1 MISFVRNFSTL
12 FLFSLVQLV
21 QAQNEVRVTVQVLP
35 PYSNDI
41 HDYIGGTA
49 NSLDLRLQEQIIVT
63 LQNNSPSETQQI
75 KLIPT
80 ITGDNG
86 LFAAV
91 NIGYLPNRSILLG
104 PNELKILTGNELKDI
119 NRNLTESDVNYGGF
133 NRDQVVRTGTLPEG
147 NYKIC
152 LQAFDY
158 NTNQTLSFSDPQGCS
173 APIPI
178 AFPDPPVIMYPFH
191 NAEVLAN
198 EPQALN
204 ISWAP
209 APNLS
214 SILRYRVRIVELSEI
229 NANPYDLMEQSTI
242 SFFEEDNIA
251 FTNLF
256 YDQTKP
262 AFKEG
267 NTYAIRIQAYDPF
280 NQLQIK
286 NNGLSEIHI
295 FKYTGKLAN
304 GNTLAD
310 IDFLNIEPG
319 FLTLVDLENLE
330 IREEDQLNIFNGS
343 ARLEIKTD
351 DQAQPDVIKVQV
363 IDLAVQKGNNTSP
376 LIRRGTLRAVM
387 DKIPSALDPLNGWV
401 AIKEIEWQAGI
412 GLGVSGTIQ
421 GPDGSDYEAKGN
433 LQVRPN
439 GIYGEITAS
448 SKGEEP
454 LFSFGDAPVEFEMT
468 DFGITFPAACKS
480 FDGYIKLFNEE
491 GKEQLIPVNSQACG
505 EAVTFDLA
513 LNLDQRLSID
523 GTADKLHLEAKSL
536 FGSLTPNWK
545 DQSLAYDL
553 QLVAGLGFE
562 NIQEVS
568 CGLDLLIGL
577 HSENGIEIQE
587 AGSNCNSSQRNLPLG
602 PAYLNY
608 SRLDLDK
615 LSYIPKTND
624 WDFAISVDG
633 EFTFPVFGNFTTV
646 TFSDLVID
654 KKGIQIP
661 AMDFKKEDILLNA
674 KADWG
679 DYRVSLEEFKQSP
692 VTLPIFELDKIGPGD
707 WDFAIKAKLEF

>member
-1 MISFVRNFSTL
+1 MISIARKLLLPVAFIFIA
-12 FLFSLVQLV
+12 FLA

-35 PYSNDI
+35 PYSNDV
-41 HDYIGGTA
+41 HDYIGGTS
-49 NSLDLRLQEQIIVT
+49 NDLDLRLQEQIIVT
-63 LQNNSPSETQQI
+63 LQNNSPSETREI

-80 ITGDNG
+80 ISGDNG

-104 PNELKILTGNELKDI
+104 PNELKIITGNELKDI
-119 NRNLTESDVNYGGF
+119 NRNLTENDINYGGF
-133 NRDQVVRTGTLPEG
+133 NRDQILRTGTLPEG

-158 NTNQTLSFSDPQGCS
+158 NTNQTLSFGDPQGCS
-173 APIPI
+173 APIPV

-191 NAEVLAN
+191 DAEVLAN

-214 SILRYRVRIVELSEI
+214 SIVRYRVRIVELSEI

-262 AFKEG
+262 AFQEG
-267 NTYAIRIQAYDPF
+267 RTYAIRVQAYDPF

-286 NNGLSEIHI
+286 NNGLSEIHV
-295 FKYTGKLAN
+295 FKYTNKLSN
-304 GNTLAD
+304 GTTLAD

-319 FLTLVDLENLE
+319 FLTLVNLKNLE
-330 IREEDQLNIFNGS
+330 VSQEDQLNIFNGS
-343 ARLEIKTD
+343 AQLEIKTTY
-351 DQAQPDVIKVQV
+351 QTEPDVINVQV
-363 IDLAVQKGNNTSP
+363 IDLAVQQGNNTSP
-376 LIRRGTLRAVM
+376 LIRRGTLRAST
-387 DKIPSALDPLNGWV
+387 DKIPAALDPLDGWV
-401 AIKEIEWQAGI
+401 AIKEIEWRAGI

-421 GPDGSDYEAKGN
+421 GPDEKDYQAKGN
-433 LQVRPN
+433 LQVRPD
-439 GIYGEITAS
+439 GVYGEITAS
-448 SKGEEP
+448 SEDEEP
-454 LFSFGDAPVEFEMT
+454 LFSFGSAPVEFSMT
-468 DFGITFPAACKS
+468 DFGIAFPAACKS
-480 FDGYIKLFNEE
+480 FGGYIKLFDES
-491 GKEQLIPVNSQACG
+491 GKEQLIPVNSQSCG

-523 GTADKLHLEAKSL
+523 GTTDKLHLDAKSL
-536 FGSLTPNWK
+536 FGSITPNWE

-553 QLVAGLGFE
+553 DLVAGLGFE

-568 CGLDLLIGL
+568 CGLDLILKL
-577 HSENGIEIQE
+577 HSEKGIEIQE
-587 AGSNCNSSQRNLPLG
+587 AGSNCSTSQRNLPLG

-608 SRLDLDK
+608 ANLDLDK
-615 LSYIPKTND
+615 LAYNPNSKD

-633 EFTFPVFGNFTTV
+633 QFTFPVFANFTTV
-646 TFSDLVID
+646 NFNDLIIE

-674 KADWG
+674 KANWG
-679 DYRVSLEEFKQSP
+679 DYLLSLEEFKQSP
-692 VTLPIFELDKIGPGD
+692 VTLPIF
-707 WDFAIKAKLEF
+707 